1 MRAYRIFAA
10 TADLPVNATQERFGP
25 KADRGSGAKHVAS
38 LAALVQPKKAGAR
51 ARFIGGTQENH
62 LQAADE
68 LLRCLQAVRHKIKEL
83 ESAVLSRPLEQSA
96 ECRYPRQSPR
106 ARALVRLGRREFR
119 GEASGAG
126 RPCQTRPLLGKATC
140 GSARVLHRERR
151 HIHETGVAKIDE
163 RKAVKDQLVK

>member
-10 TADLPVNATQERFGP
+10 TADLPVNAAQERFGP

-38 LAALVQPKKAGAR
+38 LAALVQPEKAGAR

-83 ESAVLSRPLEQSA
+83 ESAVLSRPLEQSPA
-96 ECRYPRQSPR
+96 IR
-106 ARALVRLGRREFR
+106 ANLPTRE
-119 GEASGAG
+119 
-126 RPCQTRPLLGKATC
+126 L
-140 GSARVLHRERR
+140 
-151 HIHETGVAKIDE
+151 
-163 RKAVKDQLVK
+163 